1 MTSRIGTRPSNRPG
15 WIVAA
20 LFVGTFVVSQV
31 ARPVAAPQTIALA
44 RIPMTLA
51 SWTGSDAP
59 PLDAATARVLGADQY
74 VHRVYA
80 QQGAPTIE
88 MDVAYYAQPRVGATA
103 HSPLNCLPG
112 NGWTM
117 SEPALREVVTGG
129 RSWTVREVVVSRGT
143 ARWAMNYWFQ
153 NRQRVDYNEFAAR
166 WHVFTDA
173 LRRRPSDTAMVRVM
187 TPVSTDEA
195 AGRAAVAAF
204 AGTLI
209 PQVDR
214 ALATAR

>member
-1 MTSRIGTRPSNRPG
+1 MTRSNRPA

-20 LFVGTFVVSQV
+20 LFAGTFVASQV
-31 ARPVAAPQTIALA
+31 ARPIAAPETIALA
-44 RIPMTLA
+44 TIPMTLQ
-51 SWTGSDAP
+51 SWTGAEAP
-59 PLDAATARVLGADQY
+59 PLDPDTARILGADQY
-74 VHRVYA
+74 VHRVYTA
-80 QQGAPTIE
+80 PAEPTIE

-117 SEPALREVVTGG
+117 SEPAVRTVGSGTDA
-129 RSWTVREVVVSRGT
+129 WTVREVVVSRDT
-143 ARWAMNYWFQ
+143 ARWAMSYWFQ
-153 NRQRVDYNEFAAR
+153 NRQRVDYSEFAAR

-187 TPVSTDEA
+187 TPLPSDDAAGT
-195 AGRAAVAAF
+195 AGRAGVAAF
-204 AGTLI
+204 AAMLI